1 MKAPEK
7 PANEAHRLEVL
18 ERYAILDTDPD
29 ASFDA
34 LTALAAFI
42 TDAPIALVSLVD
54 RERQWFKS
62 RVGVE
67 ATETARDV
75 SLCGHVVANGEPLIV
90 PDAAEDPRFADNP
103 SVLGDPKV
111 RFYTGYPLVAEE
123 DVVLGTLC
131 VADTKP
137 RELNS
142 IQHRKLAMLAKL
154 AVLQLDYHRDRL
166 ELKKLLQSTER
177 ANRAKSEFLANMSHE
192 IRTPMAAIIG
202 MGELLLETP
211 LSEKQQRYAQN
222 IRSASEHLLGLVDGI
237 LDVAKVESGKLEL
250 ERAPFTLQ
258 AVVRSVES
266 LMLTRSSETGITL
279 VCHVALAARHV
290 VIGDAARLRQVLINL
305 VGNAFKFTKEG
316 HISVRV
322 VHLSADDF
330 QVEVADTGIG
340 IRQDRLTAV
349 FDSFTQ
355 GDNST
360 TRRYGGTGLGLTIS
374 KGLVEL
380 MGGRIWVESAP
391 NQGSTFRFT
400 VRLPAASE
408 QTTPSAPRR
417 TDTEEAA
424 PLSLDAQAGNAN
436 GAGNGAVCLLPGDE
450 LSRSDVRILVVE
462 DVTVNRELVAALLED
477 FPWQLDFAADGA
489 EAVQLATTRGY
500 NLILMDVQM
509 PGMDGYEAT
518 ARIRAADAARG
529 RPRVPIVAFTAHAM
543 AGAAARSLEA
553 GCDGHLT
560 KPVTRATLINAIFE
574 HVHGRAA
581 SLPPSAT
588 APLAAPPP
596 SAAAAARQPAPA
608 APAGVRA
615 LIPRFLEA
623 CDKRLNEVVEAAAR
637 GDFPLV
643 HSHAHALRGSGGAFG
658 FDVISELGGSLE
670 QAASDCDASAVHAEV
685 AALRRV
691 LDDARARSA
700 AL

>member
-1 MKAPEK
+1 MIAPAK
-7 PANEAHRLEVL
+7 PANEAQRLEIL
-18 ERYAILDTDPD
+18 ERYAVLDTAPD

-42 TDAPIALVSLVD
+42 TGAPIALVSLVD
-54 RERQWFKS
+54 SERQWFKS
-62 RVGVE
+62 RVGIE
-67 ATETARDV
+67 ATETSRDV
-75 SLCGHVVANGEPLIV
+75 SLCGHVVANGQPLIV
-90 PDAAEDPRFADNP
+90 PDTIEDPRFADNP
-103 SVLGDPKV
+103 SVVGDPKV
-111 RFYTGYPLVAEE
+111 RFYTGYPLLAEQ

-137 RELNS
+137 RELS
-142 IQHRKLAMLAKL
+142 EIQHRKLAMLAKL

-166 ELKKLLQSTER
+166 ELKKLLESTER

-222 IRSASEHLLGLVDGI
+222 IRTASDHLLGLVDSI

-250 ERAPFTLQ
+250 ERAPFSLQ

-266 LMLTRSSETGITL
+266 LMLTRCSETGITL
-279 VCHVALAARHV
+279 VCHVAAAARHV
-290 VIGDAARLRQVLINL
+290 VLGDAARLRQILINL

-322 VHLSADDF
+322 VHLSGDDF
-330 QVEVADTGIG
+330 QFEVADTGIG
-340 IRQDRLTAV
+340 IRQDRLKAV

-400 VRLPAASE
+400 VRLPAAPE
-408 QTTPSAPRR
+408 PAPGTARR
-417 TDTEEAA
+417 VEPEDPA
-424 PLSLDAQAGNAN
+424 PVSLDGRTVTANAS
-436 GAGNGAVCLLPGDE
+436 GNGAVCLLPGDE
-450 LSRSDVRILVVE
+450 LAGSDVRILVVE

-489 EAVQLATTRGY
+489 EAVRLASTRGY
-500 NLILMDVQM
+500 NLVLMDVQM

-560 KPVTRATLINAIFE
+560 KPITRAALINAIFE
-574 HVHGRAA
+574 HVHGRAM
-581 SLPPSAT
+581 SLPP
-588 APLAAPPP
+588 LAAAPV
-596 SAAAAARQPAPA
+596 AAAVVSQPAAEVPA
-608 APAGVRA
+608 SVQA

-623 CDKRLNEVVEAAAR
+623 CGKRLDEVMVAATR
-637 GDFPLV
+637 GDFTLV

-670 QAASDCDASAVHAEV
+670 LAASKQDATAVQAEV
-685 AALRRV
+685 AQLRRF
-691 LDDARARSA
+691 LDSARLGSA
-700 AL
+700 QP